1 MSEDES
7 ENYSFWKITENNNY
21 TMLKVAIIMGSTS
34 DYEVMSGAEQ
44 ILTDFGIE
52 FEKRVIS
59 AHRTPELMFEY
70 TKGLK
75 GRGFGVVIA
84 GAGGAAHL
92 AGVAAGLTTL
102 PVIAVPMA
110 TKNLGGLTLSCRWYR
125 CLQAFLWPRSQ
136 SEGPRTRRSSPPRS
150 SLSRTPASQRN
161 STPTARP
168 RPRRST
174 TPQSDIIPEESC
186 TDCPNQK
193 KEGDFAII
201 LFSIYPG
208 IF

>member
-1 MSEDES
+1 MPGHFDRLSDQ
-7 ENYSFWKITENNNY
+7 KNNLTNQHSS

-34 DYEVMSGAEQ
+34 DYETMSGAEQ
-44 ILTDFGIE
+44 ILSDFGIE

-102 PVIAVPMA
+102 PVIAVPMP
-110 TKNLGGLTLSCRWYR
+110 TKNLGGLDSLLSMVQMPTGIPVATVAIGGAKNAAILAAEIIALQEPSVSERLDAYR
-125 CLQAFLWPRSQ
+125 KAQA
-136 SEGPRTRRSSPPRS
+136 EKIY
-150 SLSRTPASQRN
+150 N
-161 STPTARP
+161 
-168 RPRRST
+168 T
-174 TPQSDIIPEESC
+174 TI
-186 TDCPNQK
+186 
-193 KEGDFAII
+193 
-201 LFSIYPG
+201 
-208 IF
+208 

>member
-1 MSEDES
+1 
-7 ENYSFWKITENNNY
+7 
-21 TMLKVAIIMGSTS
+21 MLKVAIIMGSTS
-34 DYEVMSGAEQ
+34 DYDVMSGAEQ

-102 PVIAVPMA
+102 PVIAVPIA
-110 TKNLGGLTLSCRWYR
+110 TKNLGGLDSLLSMVQMPTGIPVATVAIGGAKNAAILAAEILALQDTAISDKLDDYR
-125 CLQAFLWPRSQ
+125 KVQA
-136 SEGPRTRRSSPPRS
+136 EKIYK
-150 SLSRTPASQRN
+150 
-161 STPTARP
+161 
-168 RPRRST
+168 T
-174 TPQSDIIPEESC
+174 TI
-186 TDCPNQK
+186 
-193 KEGDFAII
+193 
-201 LFSIYPG
+201 
-208 IF
+208 